1 MLISRS
7 FARITMVA
15 GCLAS
20 ETSHGPRWPSWN
32 CTVHVWLYAWPSFCS
47 RFCAFLFVVQ
57 IFQVKQP
64 IELSIRQRKFEQS
77 VDALRMFITLQKNWH
92 YGKLLQL
99 WWVVGQ
105 PVLWRVTADVC
116 LDLFRLNAPQ
126 FCQLSWLHSSFS
138 NNYCNCQIYRITF
151 ADECVSEQN
160 HRIYQI
166 TQHFKTSSTN
176 AERKLYL

>member
-1 MLISRS
+1 M
-7 FARITMVA
+7 
-15 GCLAS
+15 
-20 ETSHGPRWPSWN
+20 
-32 CTVHVWLYAWPSFCS
+32 
-47 RFCAFLFVVQ
+47 
-57 IFQVKQP
+57 
-64 IELSIRQRKFEQS
+64 
-77 VDALRMFITLQKNWH
+77 
-92 YGKLLQL
+92 LQL

-116 LDLFRLNAPQ
+116 FDLFRLNAPQ

-176 AERKLYL
+176 AERKLYLYTKEFELSLFCLVSLDIRWSTSAREIKRCSVHLLATFTGHGEPLWLLEQSWDF